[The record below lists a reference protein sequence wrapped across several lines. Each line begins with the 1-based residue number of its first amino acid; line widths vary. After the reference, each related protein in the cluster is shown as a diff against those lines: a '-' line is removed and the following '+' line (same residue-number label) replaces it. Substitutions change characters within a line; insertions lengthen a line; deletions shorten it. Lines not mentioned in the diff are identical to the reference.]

1 MKELTII
8 ILAAIILWFGFLRKN
23 EVCLGSGVFAPDPPK
38 QESLVSAESFLF
50 EGYTITPLASF
61 DIKAKVLSR
70 KNYRRGRAADLSP
83 TDLALGWGRM
93 SDERVLDSIKIS
105 QSGRWYRWRVDTF
118 PIPQRELETH
128 SANMHLIPANKSVL
142 SAIKQTR
149 KGDIVEFSGSLV
161 KVHADDG
168 WHWNSSLTRADTG
181 GHACEVVWVENFMVW
196 AKTDN
201 VPSD

>member
-23 EVCLGSGVFAPDPPK
+23 EVRLGSGVFAPDPPK

-93 SDERVLDSIKIS
+93 SDERVLDSVKIS